1 MSSKLVG
8 SLVKSV
14 VKKAKKRGRKGKG
27 RKAISPEIKAKAK
40 AAGFTSVKKWEE
52 AGKPGPKTK
61 QTRGSTRKKD
71 TEYDKK
77 SKRGREINRLLKQQK
92 ADAADSPRIGN
103 RGKTYLN
110 DPSDVG
116 EGVNTM
122 PLSKHSLPNKVS
134 RKRRRQL
141 VETGQAAAAPRT
153 KTNRTGLRNTGRF
166 AEDSGNV
173 AESMGLRGRG
183 TIDEDEIMELGGFEI
198 RKGGGQIKYK
208 KKGGPIGVGKA
219 LSGYGKVRS

>member
-1 MSSKLVG
+1 MAKAK
-8 SLVKSV
+8 SLL
-14 VKKAKKRGRKGKG
+14 KKRGRKGKG
-27 RKAISPEIKAKAK
+27 RKAISPEIKAKSK

-52 AGKPGPKTK
+52 AGKPGPKSK
-61 QTRGSTRKKD
+61 QTKGSSRKKD
-71 TEYDKK
+71 TKMPK
-77 SKRGREINRLLKQQK
+77 GKRGSEIKKLERQQR
-92 ADAADSPRIGN
+92 ADDKDSPRIGN

-141 VETGQAAAAPRT
+141 VETGQAAATPRT
-153 KTNRTGLRNTGRF
+153 KTNRSGLRNTGRF

-173 AESMGLRGRG
+173 AEAMGLRGRG
-183 TIDEDEIMELGGFEI
+183 TIDEDEIMELVKQGGFEI
-198 RKGGGQIKYK
+198 RRSGGQIKYK
-208 KKGGPIGVGKA
+208 KKGGPIGVGA
-219 LSGYGKVRS
+219 ARSGFGKVRN

>member
-1 MSSKLVG
+1 MSLLG
-8 SLVKSV
+8 
-14 VKKAKKRGRKGKG
+14 KAAKVLKRGRKGKG

-52 AGKPGPKTK
+52 AGKPGPKSK
-61 QTRGSTRKKD
+61 QAKGSSRKKD
-71 TEYDKK
+71 TKMPK
-77 SKRGREINRLLKQQK
+77 GKRGSEIKKLERQQR
-92 ADAADSPRIGN
+92 ADDKDSPRIGN

-141 VETGQAAAAPRT
+141 VETGQAAATPRT
-153 KTNRTGLRNTGRF
+153 KTNRSGLRNTGRF

-173 AESMGLRGRG
+173 AEAMGLRGRG
-183 TIDEDEIMELGGFEI
+183 TIDEDEIMELVKQGGFEI
-198 RKGGGQIKYK
+198 RRSGGQIKYK
-208 KKGGPIGVGKA
+208 KKGGPIGVGA
-219 LSGYGKVRS
+219 ARSGFGKVRN